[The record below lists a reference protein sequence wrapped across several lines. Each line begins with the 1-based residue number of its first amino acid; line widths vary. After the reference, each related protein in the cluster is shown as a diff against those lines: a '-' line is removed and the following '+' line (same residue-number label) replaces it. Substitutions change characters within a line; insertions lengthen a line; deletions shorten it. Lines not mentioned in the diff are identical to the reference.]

1 MPRLRPV
8 HDLGAEEAEG
18 GVMPEPITL
27 GKLRELTKE
36 LGDEVPVYVYVEDVG
51 SFPAL
56 SLTKCWEKDPD
67 VTSSV
72 MLSHMEDPV

>member
-1 MPRLRPV
+1 
-8 HDLGAEEAEG
+8 
-18 GVMPEPITL
+18 MPEPITL

-36 LGDEVPVYVYVEDVG
+36 LGDEVLVAVYVKDVG

-56 SLTKCWEKDPD
+56 SLDKLWDEDPD

-72 MLSHMEDPV
+72 MLSHEEDPL